1 MPFSDQASLW
11 SGLRSWWEHRVLLEP
26 KDWIQVEI
34 TSRCNAACFY
44 CPRTCY
50 KQQWHN
56 RSMSMDT
63 FRRLVPALSRTT
75 LAYLQGWGE
84 PLLHP
89 DLATM
94 IRLAKE
100 AGCMVGT
107 TTNGMLLDVAGCH
120 RLMDAGLD
128 ILAFSLAG
136 TTSECNDRA
145 RAGTRFEMVLEKL
158 EMVRQVKEERQ
169 TTSPAVHIAYMLLGS
184 GLGDLQGLPRLMAD
198 HGVEQAVVSVLD
210 FEAKDVLAQEVLAAE
225 SAQEHGDLHTMFAG
239 LKRSAAD
246 LGLTIHTPGFE
257 AEESMNQPCSENIAQ
272 ALFVGADGSVAPCVY
287 ANLPV
292 EQEVCLRQ
300 GQHLPYRRLTF
311 GNVNDLML
319 PVIWRGEAY
328 SQFRHDLVAGRPAP
342 FCRQCPKR
350 GR

>member
-1 MPFSDQASLW
+1 MLF
-11 SGLRSWWEHRVLLEP
+11 EP
-26 KDWIQVEI
+26 KDWIQVEV

-50 KQQWHN
+50 RQQWHN

-63 FRRLVPALSRTT
+63 FRRLVPALSKTT

-89 DLATM
+89 DLANM
-94 IRLAKE
+94 VRLAKQ

-107 TTNGMLLDVAGCH
+107 TTNGMLLDESSCH

-136 TTSECNDRA
+136 TTSAGNDSA
-145 RAGTRFEMVLEKL
+145 RAGTRFDVVLEKM
-158 EMVRQVKEERQ
+158 EMVRRIKGERQ
-169 TTSPAVHIAYMLLGS
+169 ASLPAVHIAYMLLGS

-210 FEAKDVLAQEVLAAE
+210 FEAGIALSREVLAAE
-225 SAQEHGDLHTMFAG
+225 TLEKRSDLQVRFDR

-246 LGLTIHTPGFE
+246 LGLTIHTPDF
-257 AEESMNQPCSENIAQ
+257 ASMGCRDRPCSENIAQ
-272 ALFVGADGSVAPCVY
+272 ALCIGADGSVAPCVY
-287 ANLPV
+287 LNLPV
-292 EQEVCLRQ
+292 EQGVCLRQ
-300 GQHLPYRRLTF
+300 AQQVPYRRLTF
-311 GNVNDLML
+311 GNVNELML
-319 PVIWRGEAY
+319 PEVWRGETY
-328 SQFRHDLVAGRPAP
+328 TRFRDDLGAGRMST
-342 FCRQCPKR
+342 FCRHCPKR